1 MESIILPSPGLH
13 DVIETLQQE
22 APDKSNVTINRA
34 RLASFSTTRDS
45 SISWG
50 RRHHHGSWLHSLGCA
65 SIMILC
71 PIIVIFYWI
80 ALSRFEGSL
89 TSAYK
94 SMAMIG
100 PINFLWQHAPR
111 GNLRTNVGYGT
122 WLLFQALLYQF
133 LPTKLSTGQLTPAGN
148 LLKYRTNGLS
158 AWFVTHALFL
168 ISSYCGL
175 LDPAIL
181 AKHWQALLVS
191 VNVYGFLLSGFAYL
205 KAHMSPTH
213 EGDRKFSG
221 SVLYD
226 LYMGIELNP
235 RFGDHFDFKLFH
247 NGRPGIIAWTLI
259 DMSFIAY
266 QYQTYGYITNSIILS
281 TFLHGLYVV
290 DFFINEDWY
299 LRTIDICHDHFGFY
313 LAWGSIVWL
322 PSMYTLQTQYLSR
335 YPHSLSPLNAM
346 MLFTSGVSGYII
358 FRSVN
363 HQKDLA
369 RRTKGNCQLW
379 GAPADVLHV
388 KYRTKDG
395 KEHDSILLCS
405 GWWGM
410 ARHVNY
416 LGDLILSYSMCAACG
431 THNLLPWTYAIFM
444 TILLI
449 HRCWRDEERC
459 SKKYGKGW
467 EDYCQKVRWVI
478 LPGVY

>member
-1 MESIILPSPGLH
+1 
-13 DVIETLQQE
+13 
-22 APDKSNVTINRA
+22 
-34 RLASFSTTRDS
+34 
-45 SISWG
+45 
-50 RRHHHGSWLHSLGCA
+50 
-65 SIMILC
+65 
-71 PIIVIFYWI
+71 
-80 ALSRFEGSL
+80 
-89 TSAYK
+89 
-94 SMAMIG
+94 
-100 PINFLWQHAPR
+100 
-111 GNLRTNVGYGT
+111 
-122 WLLFQALLYQF
+122 
-133 LPTKLSTGQLTPAGN
+133 
-148 LLKYRTNGLS
+148 
-158 AWFVTHALFL
+158 
-168 ISSYCGL
+168 
-175 LDPAIL
+175 
-181 AKHWQALLVS
+181 
-191 VNVYGFLLSGFAYL
+191 
-205 KAHMSPTH
+205 
-213 EGDRKFSG
+213 
-221 SVLYD
+221 
-226 LYMGIELNP
+226 
-235 RFGDHFDFKLFH
+235 
-247 NGRPGIIAWTLI
+247 
-259 DMSFIAY
+259 MSFIAY

-313 LAWGSIVWL
+313 LAWGSMVWL

-335 YPHSLSPLNAM
+335 YPHSLSPLNAV
-346 MLFTSGVSGYII
+346 MLFISGVSGYII

-467 EDYCQKVRWVI
+467 ETYCEKVRWVI
-478 LPGVY
+478 LPGLY